1 MSNSAGFTTQA
12 KTSTGTGTNT
22 GTSTGT
28 GTDTGTGTGTGP
40 RTGTKPVGDTTII
53 DHPEGLTEE
62 ELDLE
67 ETIED
72 LDVLIDESIDNEASS
87 IDEDDRGEC
96 SQDDDEPSVD
106 DAFEWCRA
114 LDDEDKD
121 SIDVKEGLPIRVYPE
136 KDVYGNVRRYR
147 CFVKRC
153 SIGHQSNSRSDAIAN
168 RDRIVGAVAN
178 WVEENRQK
186 FLQSFDVRDLGGD
199 SDEQAYQEAMTALMS
214 SNNEGEKGLKKC
226 PVLQNGLL
234 GLIGE
239 KDGQGKG
246 SQNPNF
252 SKYMKELCLRS
263 VDLGKDLYFQV
274 LFSRGA
280 QFSWASA
287 AISGFIK
294 EQTKGRRS
302 NQEFLR
308 SNSGGPIKGKRGRR
322 PGAWQNNIN
331 DFIQRIITPLRI
343 SYKDI
348 ETTIKER

>member
-114 LDDEDKD
+114 LDDEDKVKI
-121 SIDVKEGLPIRVYPE
+121 IDTLSATTKANQRWAEGKKKKMNKEGG
-136 KDVYGNVRRYR
+136 K
-147 CFVKRC
+147 
-153 SIGHQSNSRSDAIAN
+153 
-168 RDRIVGAVAN
+168 
-178 WVEENRQK
+178 
-186 FLQSFDVRDLGGD
+186 GD
-199 SDEQAYQEAMTALMS
+199 STY
-214 SNNEGEKGLKKC
+214 G
-226 PVLQNGLL
+226 
-234 GLIGE
+234 
-239 KDGQGKG
+239 
-246 SQNPNF
+246 
-252 SKYMKELCLRS
+252 
-263 VDLGKDLYFQV
+263 
-274 LFSRGA
+274 
-280 QFSWASA
+280 
-287 AISGFIK
+287 
-294 EQTKGRRS
+294 
-302 NQEFLR
+302 
-308 SNSGGPIKGKRGRR
+308 
-322 PGAWQNNIN
+322 
-331 DFIQRIITPLRI
+331 
-343 SYKDI
+343 
-348 ETTIKER
+348 